1 MTDSITRQIADLH
14 NMSHLELQ
22 RLWTTLYGTNPPAYN
37 RKHLVKRLAYRL
49 QELTY
54 GGLSERAKAKM
65 QAILESSGLDE
76 NAGEPKKR
84 RRRTQSRKDAPVA
97 GTRLV
102 REWNGREYEVICVH
116 GGYEYDG
123 RLYRSLTAVTKAIT
137 GSHWN
142 GRAFF
147 GIQRTTT
154 RRRTMEVNAI
164 ES

>member
-14 NMSHLELQ
+14 NISHPELQ
-22 RLWTTLYGTNPPAYN
+22 SLWTTLYGTNPPAYN
-37 RKHLVKRLAYRL
+37 RKHLIKRLAYRL

-54 GGLSERAKAKM
+54 GGLSERAKARM
-65 QAILESSGLDE
+65 QAILEDSGLDE

-84 RRRTQSRKDAPVA
+84 RRRTPSKDMPVA

-102 REWNGREYEVICVH
+102 REWNGRDYEVICVH
-116 GGYEYDG
+116 GGFEYDG
-123 RLYRSLTAVTKAIT
+123 RLYRSLTAIAKAIT
-137 GSHWN
+137 GTHWS

-147 GIQRTTT
+147 GFRPIVT
-154 RRRTMEVNAI
+154 RRRTMEVNPI